1 MEQTVDVVDF
11 ISSLLDSGKYKE
23 ALTVPIED
31 KYANSFKDNCWDLI
45 SVIVGKIQNE
55 TMVIKP
61 SLYSACEELLAII
74 VQSATPEEALLEF
87 IEQIE
92 VAKNDAQ
99 FAIILEPLQQLL
111 LKLSAKRGRS
121 LEWCLNS
128 IATYIDAIP
137 IPEHKLEGQERLLM
151 DSDPNIRRIIKVYSL
166 LPPFYS
172 PFVIEMAAVDA
183 KLRTKEII
191 SAFLIS
197 LLGKPLIYVDID
209 PDSNKS
215 SEARLCCINIIQD
228 VSTLLKNVLK
238 LLPYVEVHHKE
249 SGKTKSNKALAD
261 NAEELSPFEHKEKIN
276 LTTLSG
282 LYYSIFSAHFPVPD
296 LALPLVY
303 SNEYVV
309 HTMLLCVIHFLSF
322 VEYGPQAKGISL
334 CKEIFKKYPNKV
346 SYKMLKL
353 PVHYNLCKSL
363 INTSLYTSYES
374 MRKESVKI
382 ITDHVNK
389 FEYKGRSLLIKYILS
404 VANHSGMI
412 GYAITLY
419 KNSLDEAFKESELPD
434 CFTGAELQDMVYKI
448 CYLPHGAESDLVEL
462 ADQIISSLN
471 FLRYLALKDVCNKT
485 GITGYFSFIQS
496 DYLEKLRT
504 GLNMAKAH
512 YEVKLKD
519 IEEAQK
525 TKKVDEEVDIVINVA
540 GTMLDKI
547 PTERKKQILCSGLN
561 AIHLIECL
569 LARLSESMRNSCRLF
584 IPLRLTTSALNNTQ
598 KILRSYC
605 QGVKKEV
612 VVPATIDQDDHQYEE
627 DVKKRILAKALDF
640 VAKSSWSVES
650 LAQGAEAAGY
660 PGVSHGLFPN
670 GGGDL
675 VHYFNITCNEKL
687 VEEMKSWPKEE
698 LKESK
703 VPAQQIE
710 NAIMTRLLM
719 IEPFKSTWPKAMAI
733 QTLPNNVPNC
743 LATLLS
749 LVDDICY
756 HTGDRSV
763 DFNWYIRRVGLAGIY
778 KASELFYLTD
788 SSQNSNATRSFVK
801 SRIRDAELIQ
811 IALNMNP
818 VTVAPQTLTAAFV
831 TAKNMLG
838 INSLK

>member
-1 MEQTVDVVDF
+1 M
-11 ISSLLDSGKYKE
+11 
-23 ALTVPIED
+23 
-31 KYANSFKDNCWDLI
+31 N
-45 SVIVGKIQNE
+45 
-55 TMVIKP
+55 
-61 SLYSACEELLAII
+61 
-74 VQSATPEEALLEF
+74 
-87 IEQIE
+87 
-92 VAKNDAQ
+92 
-99 FAIILEPLQQLL
+99 
-111 LKLSAKRGRS
+111 
-121 LEWCLNS
+121 
-128 IATYIDAIP
+128 
-137 IPEHKLEGQERLLM
+137 
-151 DSDPNIRRIIKVYSL
+151 
-166 LPPFYS
+166 
-172 PFVIEMAAVDA
+172 
-183 KLRTKEII
+183 
-191 SAFLIS
+191 
-197 LLGKPLIYVDID
+197 
-209 PDSNKS
+209 
-215 SEARLCCINIIQD
+215 
-228 VSTLLKNVLK
+228 
-238 LLPYVEVHHKE
+238 
-249 SGKTKSNKALAD
+249 
-261 NAEELSPFEHKEKIN
+261 
-276 LTTLSG
+276 
-282 LYYSIFSAHFPVPD
+282 
-296 LALPLVY
+296 
-303 SNEYVV
+303 
-309 HTMLLCVIHFLSF
+309 
-322 VEYGPQAKGISL
+322 
-334 CKEIFKKYPNKV
+334 
-346 SYKMLKL
+346 
-353 PVHYNLCKSL
+353 
-363 INTSLYTSYES
+363 
-374 MRKESVKI
+374 
-382 ITDHVNK
+382 
-389 FEYKGRSLLIKYILS
+389 
-404 VANHSGMI
+404 
-412 GYAITLY
+412 
-419 KNSLDEAFKESELPD
+419 
-434 CFTGAELQDMVYKI
+434 
-448 CYLPHGAESDLVEL
+448 
-462 ADQIISSLN
+462 
-471 FLRYLALKDVCNKT
+471 
-485 GITGYFSFIQS
+485 
-496 DYLEKLRT
+496 
-504 GLNMAKAH
+504 
-512 YEVKLKD
+512 
-519 IEEAQK
+519 
-525 TKKVDEEVDIVINVA
+525 
-540 GTMLDKI
+540 KI
-547 PTERKKQILCSGLN
+547 PRALN
-561 AIHLIECL
+561 
-569 LARLSESMRNSCRLF
+569 SMRNSCRLF

>member
-197 LLGKPLIYVDID
+197 LL
-209 PDSNKS
+209 
-215 SEARLCCINIIQD
+215 A
-228 VSTLLKNVLK
+228 
-238 LLPYVEVHHKE
+238 
-249 SGKTKSNKALAD
+249 
-261 NAEELSPFEHKEKIN
+261 
-276 LTTLSG
+276 
-282 LYYSIFSAHFPVPD
+282 
-296 LALPLVY
+296 
-303 SNEYVV
+303 
-309 HTMLLCVIHFLSF
+309 
-322 VEYGPQAKGISL
+322 
-334 CKEIFKKYPNKV
+334 
-346 SYKMLKL
+346 
-353 PVHYNLCKSL
+353 
-363 INTSLYTSYES
+363 
-374 MRKESVKI
+374 
-382 ITDHVNK
+382 
-389 FEYKGRSLLIKYILS
+389 
-404 VANHSGMI
+404 
-412 GYAITLY
+412 
-419 KNSLDEAFKESELPD
+419 
-434 CFTGAELQDMVYKI
+434 
-448 CYLPHGAESDLVEL
+448 
-462 ADQIISSLN
+462 
-471 FLRYLALKDVCNKT
+471 
-485 GITGYFSFIQS
+485 
-496 DYLEKLRT
+496 
-504 GLNMAKAH
+504 
-512 YEVKLKD
+512 
-519 IEEAQK
+519 
-525 TKKVDEEVDIVINVA
+525 
-540 GTMLDKI
+540 
-547 PTERKKQILCSGLN
+547 
-561 AIHLIECL
+561 
-569 LARLSESMRNSCRLF
+569 MRNSCRLF